1 MSATA
6 TCVTPIKGSMY
17 RLVKLDACGSPVTG
31 ASSMVIV
38 SKGFVQVQM
47 DPQYEDGTEFFERT
61 ADGTPCV
68 NQMDDPVL
76 KRFQLTMDFCEIN
89 QTGAAY
95 MASMRELTTG
105 GGATG
110 VGFAAMEGQAT
121 NRWSLE
127 VWQQVAGAGQ
137 CDPTTGLQ
145 RYIYNAWPNVGSAKL
160 GPYSIALARST
171 LQIVGTTRAASVVT
185 GIGWG
190 DGPGA
195 TSWLPSGAT
204 AQSTDHWM
212 WNVTTTAPPTPTC
225 SPTLI

>member
-1 MSATA
+1 
-6 TCVTPIKGSMY
+6 MY
-17 RLVKLDACGSPVTG
+17 RLVKLDSCGSPVTG
-31 ASSMVIV
+31 TGSMVIV

-105 GGATG
+105 AGATG
-110 VGFAAMEGQAT
+110 VGFAAMEGQST

-127 VWQQVAGAGQ
+127 VWQQVAGAGA
-137 CDPTTGLQ
+137 CSAAGLQ
-145 RYIYNAWPNVGSAKL
+145 QYIYNAWPNVGSAKL
-160 GPYSIALARST
+160 GSYTVALARST
-171 LQIVGTTRAASVVT
+171 LQIIGSTRAASTVS

-190 DGPGA
+190 DGPGV
-195 TSWLPSGAT
+195 TSWLPAGNT
-204 AQSTDHWM
+204 AQVTDHWL
-212 WNVTTTAPPTPTC
+212 WNVTTTPPPAPTC
-225 SPTLI
+225 SPTQI

>member
-6 TCVTPIKGSMY
+6 TCATPIKGSMY

-31 ASSMVIV
+31 ASSMVIA

-137 CDPTTGLQ
+137 CDPVTGLQ

-160 GPYSIALARST
+160 GPYNIALARST
-171 LQIVGTTRAASVVT
+171 LQIIGTTRAASVVT

-190 DGPGA
+190 DGPG
-195 TSWLPSGAT
+195 TTTWLPAGVT
-204 AQSTDHWM
+204 AGSTDHWM
-212 WNVTTTAPPTPTC
+212 WNVTTTAPPAPAC

>member
-31 ASSMVIV
+31 TGSMVIA

-105 GGATG
+105 AGATG
-110 VGFAAMEGQAT
+110 VGFAAMEGQST

-127 VWQQVAGAGQ
+127 VWQQVSGAGQ
-137 CDPTTGLQ
+137 CDPATGLQ

-160 GPYSIALARST
+160 GGYTIALARST
-171 LQIVGTTRAASVVT
+171 LQIIGSTRAASVVT

-190 DGPGA
+190 DGPGV
-195 TSWLPSGAT
+195 TSWLPAGAT
-204 AQSTDHWM
+204 AQSADHWL
-212 WNVTTTAPPTPTC
+212 WNVTTTPPPAAVC
-225 SPTLI
+225 SPTQI